1 MMEIET
7 PEEFFEK
14 QLPVRFKP
22 DKAAGIDSIIQLS
35 LSGGQKEQ
43 DWVVIIKNQ
52 KLQISKGTNPSASLS
67 LRIAE
72 NDFLDIINGKLN
84 VEKAFFTGRIRF
96 QGNISVALKLRD
108 AGLL

>member
-1 MMEIET
+1 MEVKT

-22 DKAAGIDSIIQLS
+22 DKAAGIDSVIQLS

-67 LRIAE
+67 LRITE
-72 NDFLDIINGKLN
+72 NDFLDIINRKLSA
-84 VEKAFFTGRIRF
+84 EKAFFTGRIRF
-96 QGNISVALKLRD
+96 QGNISIALKLRD
-108 AGLL
+108 AGIL

>member
-1 MMEIET
+1 MEVKT

-22 DKAAGIDSIIQLS
+22 EKAAGIDATIQLS

-43 DWVVIIKNQ
+43 DWVMVIKNQ
-52 KLQISKGTNPSASLS
+52 KLQIDKGINSSASLS
-67 LRIAE
+67 LRITE
-72 NDFLDIINGKLN
+72 SDFLDMINGKLSA
-84 VEKAFFTGRIRF
+84 EKALFTGRIRF

-108 AGLL
+108 AGIL

>member
-1 MMEIET
+1 MEIKT
-7 PEEFFEK
+7 PEDFFEK

-22 DKAAGIDSIIQLS
+22 DKAAGIDAVIQLS
-35 LSGGQKEQ
+35 LSGGQNEQ

-72 NDFLDIINGKLN
+72 SDFLDIINGKLS